1 MLKHKTQDACQM
13 QKPYLD
19 PDSSEPTVKRH
30 LWYKSRRFE
39 YELIRLN

>member
-1 MLKHKTQDACQM
+1 MKMQEEGRMLKHKTQDACQM

-30 LWYKSRRFE
+30 QGD
-39 YELIRLN
+39 LNMNS